1 MSDTRAASAQ
11 LKAMA
16 DHLDQQRSDILR
28 RWRVTTESLPGF
40 TAAISLS
47 RLQFNDHIPGVLDA
61 YTRILRVWPEAP
73 TARAERRERQQVSG
87 HGLQRWQ
94 QGYQLR
100 DLTREWGQ
108 LQMCLMDTIDNYAE
122 AHPQL
127 DAGVLRTAHSALAR
141 LCWNGINESTTQ
153 YWQLHQ
159 TEVAGYVGDLK
170 HALATLNTLERAR
183 AEAWREAAHDLRGSV
198 SVVTGASSVLDR
210 PDLPEPT
217 RSRFLGM
224 LQRGVASLQE
234 MLNDLM
240 DLARLEAGFEHR
252 TIAPFD
258 AAAML
263 RDFCATSLPLA
274 ETKGLYLRA
283 EGPEHVLVEGDRA
296 KITRILQNLLLNALK
311 YTERG
316 GITVSWQGE
325 DASPGANWA
334 FCVQDTGP
342 GLDAGPGAPLAQQ
355 LYDATQVVHRMEDA
369 QIGDTPAEHTPP
381 AHTQPAQSRP
391 SHQARGEGVGL
402 SIVKRLC
409 ELLDASIELETSP
422 GEGSTFRVALPVR
435 YHKNNDAEEE
445 RAAPGKKT

>member
-1 MSDTRAASAQ
+1 
-11 LKAMA
+11 
-16 DHLDQQRSDILR
+16 
-28 RWRVTTESLPGF
+28 
-40 TAAISLS
+40 
-47 RLQFNDHIPGVLDA
+47 
-61 YTRILRVWPEAP
+61 
-73 TARAERRERQQVSG
+73 
-87 HGLQRWQ
+87 
-94 QGYQLR
+94 
-100 DLTREWGQ
+100 
-108 LQMCLMDTIDNYAE
+108 
-122 AHPQL
+122 
-127 DAGVLRTAHSALAR
+127 

-159 TEVAGYVGDLK
+159 TEVAGYVSDLK

-210 PDLPEPT
+210 PDLPEPA

-224 LQRGVASLQE
+224 LQRSVASLHE

-252 TIAPFD
+252 TITSFD

-274 ETKGLYLRA
+274 ESKGLYLRA
-283 EGPEHVLVEGDRA
+283 EGPEHVVVEGDRA
-296 KITRILQNLLLNALK
+296 KISRILQNLLLNALK

-342 GLDAGPGAPLAQQ
+342 GLDAGPGAPVAQQ
-355 LYDATQVVHRMEDA
+355 LYEATQVVHRMEDA
-369 QIGDTPAEHTPP
+369 QADGTPSEHTLP
-381 AHTQPAQSRP
+381 AHTQPTQSQTKP
-391 SHQARGEGVGL
+391 PHQARGEGVGL

-435 YHKNNDAEEE
+435 YHKNNTAEEE
-445 RAAPGKKT
+445 PAAPRKET